1 MTVHVTVWDDRHRV
15 GGDRG
20 PAASVVPV
28 PSADAAVPALL
39 VHNIFTWG
47 SDSTYGFAAQR
58 PLADSRRL
66 LLMDRRGYGDSPDTA
81 RSDFDVDA
89 EDIVE
94 ILRDG
99 AFVEGPDGAHLVG
112 HGNGAVAA
120 LIAAARRPDLVRS
133 LALVQPSAFT
143 AAAHHPVV
151 ADLLDR
157 VRDGAPGIPD
167 DVTPEQYLRASTEG
181 LGMAMP
187 EPTSRRLR
195 AVATSMGERPI
206 WEADI
211 PLEAIRT
218 AALPILVICGTWE
231 HAPVLYREHVGLP
244 LLAVAES
251 LTDSLG
257 GRLLRVPGY
266 YPHTQEPAAVNAA
279 LRKFWDRPDS
289 ASGTSIP

>member
-1 MTVHVTVWDDRHRV
+1 MAAVHVTVWDDRDRV
-15 GGDRG
+15 GGGRAPTASEA
-20 PAASVVPV
+20 PAAPT
-28 PSADAAVPALL
+28 AVPALF

-47 SDSTYGFAAQR
+47 SDPAYGFAGQR

-89 EDIVE
+89 QDIE
-94 ILRDG
+94 GLLGDG
-99 AFVEGPDGAHLVG
+99 ASAAGFGGAHLVG

-133 LALVQPSAFT
+133 LALIQPSAFT

-151 ADLLDR
+151 AELLDR

-187 EPTSRRLR
+187 EPTPRRLR
-195 AVATSMGERPI
+195 AVATSMGERPV
-206 WEADI
+206 WEARI
-211 PLEAIRT
+211 PLEPIRR
-218 AALPILVICGTWE
+218 AALPVLVICGTWE
-231 HAPVLYREHVGLP
+231 HAPAAYREHVGLP
-244 LLAVAES
+244 LMAVAES
-251 LTDSLG
+251 LTDSLD

-279 LRKFWDRPDS
+279 LREFW
-289 ASGTSIP
+289 G

>member
-1 MTVHVTVWDDRHRV
+1 MTVHVTVWDDRERV
-15 GGDRG
+15 GGDRARAAAAG
-20 PAASVVPV
+20 STPPAA
-28 PSADAAVPALL
+28 PALF

-47 SDSTYGFAAQR
+47 SDPTYGFAAQR

-66 LLMDRRGYGDSPDTA
+66 LLMDRRGYGDSPDTP

-89 EDIVE
+89 DDVLDVLGGEASDA
-94 ILRDG
+94 RSG
-99 AFVEGPDGAHLVG
+99 GAHLVG

-120 LIAAARRPDLVRS
+120 LLAAARRPGLVRS

-151 ADLLDR
+151 AALLDR

-167 DVTPEQYLRASTEG
+167 GVTPEQYLRASTEG

-187 EPTSRRLR
+187 EPTPSRLR
-195 AVATSMGERPI
+195 AVATSMRERPV

-211 PLEAIRT
+211 PLEAIRD
-218 AALPILVICGTWE
+218 ARLPVLVICGTWDG
-231 HAPVLYREHVGLP
+231 APDAYREHVGRP
-244 LLAVAES
+244 LVAVAES

-257 GRLLRVPGY
+257 GRLVRVPGY

-279 LRKFWDRPDS
+279 LREFWS
-289 ASGTSIP
+289 

>member
-1 MTVHVTVWDDRHRV
+1 MAAVHVTVWDDRDRV
-15 GGDRG
+15 GGGRA
-20 PAASVVPV
+20 PTASV
-28 PSADAAVPALL
+28 AAAAPALF
-39 VHNIFTWG
+39 VHNIFAWG
-47 SDSTYGFAAQR
+47 SDSTYGFAGQR

-66 LLMDRRGYGDSPDTA
+66 LMMDRRGYGDSPDTA
-81 RSDFDVDA
+81 RSDFEADA

-94 ILRDG
+94 VLG
-99 AFVEGPDGAHLVG
+99 EGTFAEGPDGAHLVG
-112 HGNGAVAA
+112 HGNGAVSA

-133 LALVQPSAFT
+133 LTLIQPSAFT

-167 DVTPEQYLRASTEG
+167 GVTPEQYLRASTEG

-195 AVATSMGERPI
+195 AVATSMRERPI
-206 WEADI
+206 WEAEI
-211 PLEAIRT
+211 PLEVVRGAT
-218 AALPILVICGTWE
+218 LPILVICGTWE
-231 HAPVLYREHVGLP
+231 RAPATYREHVGLP
-244 LLAVAES
+244 LMAVAES

-279 LRKFWDRPDS
+279 LREFW
-289 ASGTSIP
+289 G

>member
-1 MTVHVTVWDDRHRV
+1 MAAVHVTVWDDRDRV
-15 GGDRG
+15 KGGRAPTASG
-20 PAASVVPV
+20 APVTPAA
-28 PSADAAVPALL
+28 AAAPALFI
-39 VHNIFTWG
+39 HNIFTWG
-47 SDSTYGFAAQR
+47 SDSTYGFAGQR

-66 LLMDRRGYGDSPDTA
+66 LLVDRRGYGDSPDTA

-94 ILRDG
+94 VLGDEASAVG
-99 AFVEGPDGAHLVG
+99 LGGAHLVG

-133 LALVQPSAFT
+133 LALIQPSAFT

-157 VRDGAPGIPD
+157 VRDGAPGIPHG
-167 DVTPEQYLRASTEG
+167 VTPEQYLRASTEG
-181 LGMAMP
+181 LGMTMP

-195 AVATSMGERPI
+195 AVATSMRERPV
-206 WEADI
+206 WEAEI
-211 PLEAIRT
+211 PLEVVRG

-231 HAPVLYREHVGLP
+231 RAPATYREHVGLP
-244 LLAVAES
+244 LMAVAES

-257 GRLLRVPGY
+257 GRFLRVPGY
-266 YPHTQEPAAVNAA
+266 YPHTQEHAAVNAA
-279 LRKFWDRPDS
+279 LREFW
-289 ASGTSIP
+289 G

>member
-1 MTVHVTVWDDRHRV
+1 MTVHVTVWDDRERV
-15 GGDRG
+15 GGDRA
-20 PAASVVPV
+20 PTAATGSVLL
-28 PSADAAVPALL
+28 AAAPALF

-66 LLMDRRGYGDSPDTA
+66 LLRDRRGYGDSPDTA

-89 EDIVE
+89 DDV
-94 ILRDG
+94 LDVLGG
-99 AFVEGPDGAHLVG
+99 AASDATFDGAHLVG

-133 LALVQPSAFT
+133 LALIQPSAFT

-151 ADLLDR
+151 AALLDR

-167 DVTPEQYLRASTEG
+167 GVTPEQYLRASTEG
-181 LGMAMP
+181 LGTAMP
-187 EPTSRRLR
+187 EPTPRRLR
-195 AVATSMGERPI
+195 AVATSMGERPV

-211 PLEAIRT
+211 PLEAIRG
-218 AALPILVICGTWE
+218 AGVPVLVICGTWDR
-231 HAPVLYREHVGLP
+231 APDAYREHVGRP
-244 LLAVAES
+244 LVAVAES

-257 GRLLRVPGY
+257 GRLVRVPGY
-266 YPHTQEPAAVNAA
+266 YPHTQEAAAVNTA
-279 LRKFWDRPDS
+279 LREFWS
-289 ASGTSIP
+289 

>member
-1 MTVHVTVWDDRHRV
+1 MTVHVTVWDDR
-15 GGDRG
+15 DRG
-20 PAASVVPV
+20 GENPGPTASAVPV
-28 PSADAAVPALL
+28 SPTTAAAPALF

-47 SDSTYGFAAQR
+47 SDPTYGFAGQR
-58 PLADSRRL
+58 PLADGRRL

-81 RSDFDVDA
+81 RSDFEIDA

-94 ILRDG
+94 VLG
-99 AFVEGPDGAHLVG
+99 ETFAAGLGGAHLVG

-143 AAAHHPVV
+143 AAAHHPIV

-187 EPTSRRLR
+187 EPTPRRLR

-206 WEADI
+206 WEAEI
-211 PLEAIRT
+211 PLEAIRD
-218 AALPILVICGTWE
+218 AAPPVLVICGSWE
-231 HAPVLYREHVGLP
+231 HAPVAYREHVGLP
-244 LLAVAES
+244 LVAVAES

-266 YPHTQEPAAVNAA
+266 YPHTQEPAVVNAA
-279 LRKFWDRPDS
+279 LRKFW
-289 ASGTSIP
+289 G

>member
-1 MTVHVTVWDDRHRV
+1 MAAVHVTVWDDRDRV
-15 GGDRG
+15 GGGRASTASG
-20 PAASVVPV
+20 GLVTRAAASAP
-28 PSADAAVPALL
+28 AVFI
-39 VHNIFTWG
+39 HNIFTWG
-47 SDSTYGFAAQR
+47 SDSTYGFAGQR
-58 PLADSRRL
+58 LLADSRRL

-89 EDIVE
+89 EDVVE
-94 ILRDG
+94 VLGDG
-99 AFVEGPDGAHLVG
+99 AYSVRPGGAHLVG

-133 LALVQPSAFT
+133 LTLIQPSAFT

-181 LGMAMP
+181 LGMVMP

-195 AVATSMGERPI
+195 AVATSMRERPI
-206 WEADI
+206 WEAEI
-211 PLEAIRT
+211 PLEVIRG

-231 HAPVLYREHVGLP
+231 QAPDAYREHVGRP
-244 LLAVAES
+244 LMAVAEC

-266 YPHTQEPAAVNAA
+266 YPHTQEPAVVNAV
-279 LRKFWDRPDS
+279 LREFW
-289 ASGTSIP
+289 G

>member
-1 MTVHVTVWDDRHRV
+1 MTVHVTVWDDRDRA
-15 GGDRG
+15 GGGRA
-20 PAASVVPV
+20 PTASVVPV
-28 PSADAAVPALL
+28 TPAAAAAPALFI
-39 VHNIFTWG
+39 HNIFTWG
-47 SDSTYGFAAQR
+47 SDSTYGFAGQR
-58 PLADSRRL
+58 PLADSRPL
-66 LLMDRRGYGDSPDTA
+66 LLVDRRGYGDSPDTA

-94 ILRDG
+94 VLGDG
-99 AFVEGPDGAHLVG
+99 ASAVELGGAHLVG

-133 LALVQPSAFT
+133 LALIQPSAFT

-157 VRDGAPGIPD
+157 VRDGAPGIPEG
-167 DVTPEQYLRASTEG
+167 VTPEQYLRASTEG

-195 AVATSMGERPI
+195 AVATSMRERPI
-206 WEADI
+206 WEAEI
-211 PLEAIRT
+211 PLEVIRG

-231 HAPVLYREHVGLP
+231 SAPAAYREHVGLP
-244 LLAVAES
+244 LMAVAES

-266 YPHTQEPAAVNAA
+266 YPHTQEPAVVNAV
-279 LRKFWDRPDS
+279 LREFW
-289 ASGTSIP
+289 G

>member
-1 MTVHVTVWDDRHRV
+1 MAAVHVTVWDDRDRV
-15 GGDRG
+15 GGGRPPTASG
-20 PAASVVPV
+20 ARVTPEAA
-28 PSADAAVPALL
+28 AAPALF

-47 SDSTYGFAAQR
+47 SDSTYGFAGQR

-66 LLMDRRGYGDSPDTA
+66 LMMDRRGYGDSPDTA

-94 ILRDG
+94 VLD
-99 AFVEGPDGAHLVG
+99 EGVSAVGLGGAHLVG

-120 LIAAARRPDLVRS
+120 LIAAACRPDLVRS
-133 LALVQPSAFT
+133 LALIQPSAFT
-143 AAAHHPVV
+143 AAAYHPVV
-151 ADLLDR
+151 ADLLGR

-167 DVTPEQYLRASTEG
+167 GVTPEQYLRASTEG
-181 LGMAMP
+181 LGMTMP

-195 AVATSMGERPI
+195 AVATSMRERPI
-206 WEADI
+206 WEAEI
-211 PLEAIRT
+211 PLEAVRS

-231 HAPVLYREHVGLP
+231 RAPATYREHVGLP
-244 LLAVAES
+244 LMAVAES

-266 YPHTQEPAAVNAA
+266 YPHAQEPAAVNVA
-279 LRKFWDRPDS
+279 LREFW
-289 ASGTSIP
+289 G

>member
-1 MTVHVTVWDDRHRV
+1 MAVHVTVWDDRDQV
-15 GGDRG
+15 AGGRA
-20 PAASVVPV
+20 PAASAAPV
-28 PSADAAVPALL
+28 TPMAPADAAAPALF
-39 VHNIFTWG
+39 VHNIFAWG
-47 SDSTYGFAAQR
+47 SDSDYGFAAQR
-58 PLADSRRL
+58 PLADGRRL

-94 ILRDG
+94 ILGDG
-99 AFVEGPDGAHLVG
+99 VSTVRPGGAHLVG

-133 LALVQPSAFT
+133 LALIQPSAFT

-151 ADLLDR
+151 AGLLDR

-181 LGMAMP
+181 LGMAVP

-195 AVATSMGERPI
+195 AVATSMRERPV
-206 WEADI
+206 WEAEI
-211 PLEAIRT
+211 PLEAIRG
-218 AALPILVICGTWE
+218 AALPTLVICGTWE
-231 HAPVLYREHVGLP
+231 HAPAAYREHVGLP
-244 LLAVAES
+244 LMAVAES

-266 YPHTQEPAAVNAA
+266 YPHTQEPAVVNAA
-279 LRKFWDRPDS
+279 LREFW
-289 ASGTSIP
+289 G

>member
-1 MTVHVTVWDDRHRV
+1 MTVHVTVWDDRERV
-15 GGDRG
+15 GRDRARAAATG
-20 PAASVVPV
+20 STPPAA
-28 PSADAAVPALL
+28 PALF

-47 SDSTYGFAAQR
+47 GDPTYGFAAQR

-66 LLMDRRGYGDSPDTA
+66 LLMDRRGYGDSPDTP

-89 EDIVE
+89 DDVLDVLGGEASDA
-94 ILRDG
+94 RSG
-99 AFVEGPDGAHLVG
+99 GAHLVG

-120 LIAAARRPDLVRS
+120 LLAAARRPGLVRS

-143 AAAHHPVV
+143 AAAHRPVV
-151 ADLLDR
+151 AALLDR

-167 DVTPEQYLRASTEG
+167 GVTPEQYLRASTEG

-187 EPTSRRLR
+187 EPTPRRLR
-195 AVATSMGERPI
+195 AVATSMRERPV

-211 PLEAIRT
+211 PLEAIRD
-218 AALPILVICGTWE
+218 ARLPVLVICGTWDG
-231 HAPVLYREHVGLP
+231 APDAYREHVGRP
-244 LLAVAES
+244 LVAVAES

-257 GRLLRVPGY
+257 GRLVRAPGY

-279 LRKFWDRPDS
+279 LREFWS
-289 ASGTSIP
+289 